1 MEYYDSSRKSY
12 MGDRFWSGSLPDT
25 RDGAVTVF
33 QPRGSIRND
42 GCTRTLEFWMPRR
55 VSKTQFGIYTPAN
68 TAVSGQRIM
77 GLPRFIDNEGSVY
90 IRSFSR
96 VDGAYTYGAIHR
108 AGNKRLIGQEGS
120 SSGWFE
126 GEEPN
131 VQGTVTFRFCKN
143 EDSDLAR
150 ADLSVSLKDFI
161 QGDERFTTYLGEFS
175 IWR

>member
-1 MEYYDSSRKSY
+1 MV
-12 MGDRFWSGSLPDT
+12 RF
-25 RDGAVTVF
+25 
-33 QPRGSIRND
+33 
-42 GCTRTLEFWMPRR
+42 
-55 VSKTQFGIYTPAN
+55 
-68 TAVSGQRIM
+68 
-77 GLPRFIDNEGSVY
+77 
-90 IRSFSR
+90 
-96 VDGAYTYGAIHR
+96 
-108 AGNKRLIGQEGS
+108 EGS